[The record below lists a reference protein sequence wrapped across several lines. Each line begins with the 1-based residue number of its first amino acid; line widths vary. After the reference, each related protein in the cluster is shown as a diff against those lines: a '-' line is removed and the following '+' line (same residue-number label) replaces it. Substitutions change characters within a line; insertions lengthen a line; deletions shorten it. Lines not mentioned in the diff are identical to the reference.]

1 MIEALNL
8 QNWVSL
14 LYPNVKYEKR
24 LTIAKSLSWVSIT
37 ILE

>member
-8 QNWVSL
+8 ENWVSL

-24 LTIAKSLSWVSIT
+24 LTIAKSLSWVSIN